1 MDLSR
6 QKLLDPSMLDSNIAI
21 VGLGA
26 LGSVVLELLVRAGI
40 KHFKIADPDLVEE
53 SNLQRQVIYTNKQI
67 NMPKVYAARDYALEI
82 NPKVNI
88 ECLKDRINAKNI
100 HFIDSEIIVDCT
112 DNLNTRFLINDYA
125 VKHKIPWIF
134 GSAIRQEG
142 MVFLTN
148 DKPCFQCIF
157 KNSGLDESCEREG
170 ILNSVSSLIGSL
182 QAHYVFALLRED
194 NIKKELIKVDLKT
207 FKIENFKVKNNNCN
221 ACKGNFNYLN
231 KPFVVEKCKVKKHLR
246 ITPIN
251 KSKLN
256 IANLKKL
263 AKITAENKYS
273 IAGEINKVRFITEDI
288 GLKVATTNYKIA
300 EKIGEKLFS

>member
-6 QKLLDPSMLDSNIAI
+6 QKLLDPSMLDSRIAI
-21 VGLGA
+21 VGVGA

-53 SNLQRQVIYTNKQI
+53 SNLQRQVIYTSKQV
-67 NMPKVYAARDYALEI
+67 NMPKVYAARDYAMEV
-82 NPKVNI
+82 NPEVNI

-100 HFIDSEIIVDCT
+100 QFLDSEIIIDCT

-125 VKHKIPWIF
+125 IKNKIPWIF

-170 ILNSVSSLIGSL
+170 ILNSISTLIASL
-182 QAHYVFALLRED
+182 QVHYVYELLRGDE
-194 NIKKELIKVDLKT
+194 IKKELIKVDLKT
-207 FKIENFKVKNNNCN
+207 FKIENF
-221 ACKGNFNYLN
+221 
-231 KPFVVEKCKVKKHLR
+231 
-246 ITPIN
+246 
-251 KSKLN
+251 
-256 IANLKKL
+256 
-263 AKITAENKYS
+263 
-273 IAGEINKVRFITEDI
+273 
-288 GLKVATTNYKIA
+288 
-300 EKIGEKLFS
+300 